1 MFGVYELL
9 RHAVFSVLRNIAAG
23 FAFAW
28 PWLIV
33 LAVTAGALGTWVW
46 SSGFGQS
53 ETDRA
58 QGPGPFLMAL
68 VIGVAAYA
76 TAFSSIAVNWHR
88 YVLLDDASPGVSRLR
103 LDGHVWRYMWKAFQ
117 GALLSFVIILVPA
130 TTIIGLVVSLA
141 TGVRIGQEQPE
152 MWTATYWVSVFS
164 NLVLTTMFG
173 AIFFRYSLA
182 LPAAALGRDE
192 IGLAA
197 SWKLTSGM
205 TLQMAGLAA
214 GSWCLQFV
222 YELILGAVAL
232 ASGASGSVLALC
244 ITVGITVAGAW
255 FFTFFGITLL
265 TSLYGHIVEDRA
277 L

>member
-33 LAVTAGALGTWVW
+33 LAITAAGLVSWVTA
-46 SSGFGQS
+46 SGFGQS
-53 ETDRA
+53 PADKT
-58 QGPGPFLMAL
+58 QGLGPF
-68 VIGVAAYA
+68 IVAVTLGIAVYG
-76 TAFSSIAVNWHR
+76 TAFASIAVNWHR
-88 YVLLDDASPGVSRLR
+88 YVLLDDPSPGAARLR
-103 LDGHVWRYMWKAFQ
+103 LDGYVWRYMWKAFQ
-117 GALLSFVIILVPA
+117 AVLLSFLVILVPA
-130 TTIIGLVVSLA
+130 IIIAVVLA
-141 TGVRIGQEQPE
+141 LLTGYRVGQEQAE
-152 MWTATYWVSVFS
+152 LWSGAYWTSMFS
-164 NLVLTTMFG
+164 NLVMTTLFG
-173 AIFFRYSLA
+173 AVFFRYALA
-182 LPAAALGRDE
+182 LPAAALGRSE
-192 IGLAA
+192 IGLFA

-205 TLQMAGLAA
+205 TMKMAGLAA
-214 GSWCLQFV
+214 GSWALQFI
-222 YELILGAVAL
+222 YELLLNLVAL

-244 ITVGITVAGAW
+244 VTIGITVAGAW